1 MAYKSLA
8 LLLLSS
14 ASAAEEHAVANPIR
28 KVVTMLQ
35 AMQKKIVDEADKEE
49 ALYQKFECYCKGGDK
64 DLAKSIAASEAKV
77 PAVSS
82 SIEEAESQAT
92 QMKADLKQHQV
103 DRDDAKAAMKSATAL
118 REKDA
123 AAFAAEKAEAEGN
136 IAMVKAAVSAIE
148 KGMGGSFVQTAQS
161 QNLQRLVISRQDLL
175 DADRQQ
181 VLAFLSQSSGAPQS
195 GEIVGIL
202 KEMGSNME
210 KSLADAT
217 ASETEAIKTYEGL
230 MAAQSKQVASLTG
243 SIEEKTQ
250 RAGELAVSAVQ
261 MKNDLSDAQQAL
273 VEDKKYLAE
282 LDKTC
287 ASKASEWEERKK
299 TRTEELAALAETI
312 TLLNDDDALELFKK
326 TLPSASASFVQLRTN
341 QDAARQSAMAALR
354 GQKSANLDFVLL
366 SLRGQKNGFEKVIA
380 MIDNMV
386 GTIEKEQKG
395 DEHQKEFCNSQI
407 DTHEDSIKEL
417 DHEVATSKAAA
428 EDAKEGIAAASDAIA
443 ALTAGIK
450 ALDKSVAEAGE
461 QRQAEHTEYKQLLSS
476 DSAAKQLLGLAK
488 NRLNKFYNK
497 ALYKAAPK
505 RELSEE
511 DRIVVN
517 NGGTLAP
524 TAAPGGIAGTGI
536 TAFADIS
543 EHVQMKDAPAP
554 PPETFGAYSKK
565 SGEANGVVAMIDL
578 LIKDLDKELTEAAT
592 EEKDAQADYE
602 ALLEDSA
609 AKRAEDSKALSDK
622 ASAKAELEGDLQR
635 HSDDAAAGSKELMAT
650 SQVLAS
656 VHAECDW
663 LLTHFSTRADARKA
677 EISNLQN
684 AKSILSGADYSF

>member
-1 MAYKSLA
+1 
-8 LLLLSS
+8 
-14 ASAAEEHAVANPIR
+14 
-28 KVVTMLQ
+28 
-35 AMQKKIVDEADKEE
+35 
-49 ALYQKFECYCKGGDK
+49 
-64 DLAKSIAASEAKV
+64 
-77 PAVSS
+77 
-82 SIEEAESQAT
+82 
-92 QMKADLKQHQV
+92 
-103 DRDDAKAAMKSATAL
+103 
-118 REKDA
+118 
-123 AAFAAEKAEAEGN
+123 
-136 IAMVKAAVSAIE
+136 
-148 KGMGGSFVQTAQS
+148 
-161 QNLQRLVISRQDLL
+161 
-175 DADRQQ
+175 
-181 VLAFLSQSSGAPQS
+181 
-195 GEIVGIL
+195 
-202 KEMGSNME
+202 
-210 KSLADAT
+210 
-217 ASETEAIKTYEGL
+217 
-230 MAAQSKQVASLTG
+230 MAAQHKQVESLTG

-287 ASKASEWEERKK
+287 AAKAGDWEERKK
-299 TRTEELAALAETI
+299 TRTEELVALSQTI
-312 TLLNDDDALELFKK
+312 QLLNDDDALELFKK
-326 TLPSASASFVQLRTN
+326 TLPSASASFVQLRSN
-341 QDAARQSAMAALR
+341 QDAARRSAMAALR

-366 SLRGQKNGFEKVIA
+366 SLRGQKNGFYKVIA

-386 GTIEKEQKG
+386 GTIEKEQKA

-407 DTHEDSIKEL
+407 DTHEDNIKEL
-417 DHEVATSKAAA
+417 DHAVANSKAAVA
-428 EDAKEGIAAASDAIA
+428 DAKEGIAAAADAIA

-461 QRQAEHTEYKQLLSS
+461 QRQAEHKEFEQLLSS

-543 EHVQMKDAPAP
+543 EHVQTKDAPAP

-565 SGEANGVVAMIDL
+565 SGEANSVVGMIDL
-578 LIKDLDKELTEAAT
+578 LIKDLDKELAEAETA
-592 EEKDAQADYE
+592 EKDAQADYE
-602 ALLEDSA
+602 ALLKDSA
-609 AKRAEDSKALSDK
+609 AKRAEDVKALSDK
-622 ASAKAELEGDLQR
+622 ESTKAELEGDAQR
-635 HSDDAAAGSKELMAT
+635 HSDEEAASSKELMAT

-677 EISNLQN
+677 ETSNLQN
-684 AKSILSGADYSF
+684 AKAILSGADYSF